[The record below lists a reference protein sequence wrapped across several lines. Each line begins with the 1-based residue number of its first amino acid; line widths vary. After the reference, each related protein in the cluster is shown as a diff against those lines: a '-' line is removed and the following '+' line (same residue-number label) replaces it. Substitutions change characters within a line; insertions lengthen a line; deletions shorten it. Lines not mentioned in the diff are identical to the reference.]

1 MRPTTS
7 NELRQAYLDF
17 FHEMSHEVIASA
29 PLPNHGN
36 PTLLFTNAGMN
47 QFVDVF
53 LGKEKRPYS
62 RATTSQKC
70 MRVQGKHND
79 LENVGPS
86 PRHHTFFE
94 MLGNF
99 SFGDYFKAG
108 AIRFAYDFL
117 TKVCAIPAEKLWF
130 TVHTSDDEAYNIW
143 ANDIGVDPNH
153 IVRMGDKT
161 NFWMMGDIG
170 PCGPT
175 SELHYDW
182 GPAACTCG
190 DPNCSVLIDNGCD
203 RWLEVWNLVFMQYN
217 QDADGTRT
225 PLPKPGV
232 DTGMGLERVAAVVQ
246 QQPVTYHTDLFT
258 GAMNRVQHLL
268 GDSDQERAQ
277 KYVGYR
283 VIADHGRAATFCIA
297 DGVMPGNV
305 GAGYVLRMIIRRAA
319 RFGRK
324 IGFTEPF
331 LAEIAKVYIEQMGEA
346 YPELKMRRDH
356 ILHTLNQ
363 EELRF
368 DRTIDIGLS
377 ELNNVIE
384 SIIKSQSSQIK
395 DIISSQ
401 EKALTQIIQADIIPG
416 NVIFNLYSTHG
427 LPLEITRDVAQE
439 HGLELDEKGYLEAR
453 EAHAAASGAGAFDQ
467 YEVGQN
473 VYADTLATLV
483 QTGKL
488 ESHGVDY
495 DPYGGHELEAEIV
508 AIIANGERVER
519 ASVGMKVEVVTA
531 ASPFYV
537 ESGGEVS
544 DTGRILVEGTGC
556 RLRVDDVKKPVAGLV
571 THVGEVLNG
580 EFRVGQLAKLV
591 VDNDRRADIRRN
603 HTATHIL
610 HQELRTHLG
619 THVTQ
624 QGSLVAPDRL
634 RFDFSHGQAVDKETL
649 AKIEQSINEAILANH
664 PLTISY
670 MGQKEAIGK
679 GAMALFG
686 EKYGEIVRTIR
697 IGDPDQPYSFELCGG
712 LHVSQTGDIGLFHFV
727 SEGASAAGVRRVEAV
742 TGHGAQALV
751 AERLNLLERL
761 AHKLN
766 APLAEV
772 ETRLETVL
780 AENRTLQ
787 KELEQ
792 LRRQA
797 ARSQFEALLG
807 QVKQVNGVNVLSA
820 QVDAADVD
828 GLREMADWF
837 RDKVGSGTA
846 VLGALLNDKPMFIAT
861 VTDDLIQR
869 GLKAGDLVREV
880 AKIVGGG
887 GGGQPRLAQAGG
899 KDASKLGEAIS
910 AVPGLVEKVIR

>member
-17 FHEMSHEVIASA
+17 FHEMSHEVVTSA

-143 ANDIGVDPNH
+143 ANDIGVDPSH

-346 YPELKMRRDH
+346 YPELKMRHDH
-356 ILHTLNQ
+356 ILHTVTQ
-363 EELRF
+363 EEKRF
-368 DRTIDIGLS
+368 NRTLDSALTQLDTILS
-377 ELNNVIE
+377 ELHQQGQHE
-384 SIIKSQSSQIK
+384 
-395 DIISSQ
+395 
-401 EKALTQIIQADIIPG
+401 IPG
-416 NVIFNLYSTHG
+416 DVVFNLYATHG

-439 HGLELDEKGYLEAR
+439 KGFTVDEKGYVLAR

-473 VYADTLATLV
+473 VYADTLANLV
-483 QTGKL
+483 QAGKL

-495 DPYGGHELEAEIV
+495 DPYSGHELEAEIV
-508 AIIANGERVER
+508 AIITNGERVER

-591 VDNDRRADIRRN
+591 VENGRRADIRRN

-649 AKIEQSINEAILANH
+649 AKIEQAINEAILANH

-807 QVKQVNGVNVLSA
+807 QVKQVNGVNVLAA